1 MFCLGV
7 LVLFIFV
14 LGVFL
19 FGLFFMFFAFVFGMR
34 VLSILVLTVRIGVF
48 GALLSDVGG
57 ELRAVDGAAR
67 FNFRG
72 FFFRES

>member
-1 MFCLGV
+1 MLCFGV
-7 LVLFIFV
+7 LVLIVFV

-19 FGLFFMFFAFVFGMR
+19 FGMLLAFVFGMR
-34 VLSILVLTVRIGVF
+34 ALSVFVLAVRIGMF

-57 ELRAVDGAAR
+57 EFRAVDGAAR

-72 FFFRES
+72 FFFGQS